1 MLVLTVRD
9 DGRVHLTDDR
19 GRVATVTLI
28 RSLEGKAKLGFDFP
42 KDIAILR
49 GEVAAKLH
57 HDEKAGR

>member
-1 MLVLTVRD
+1 MLVLTVREE
-9 DGRVHLTDDR
+9 GRVYLTDDR

-42 KDIAILR
+42 EDVSILR